1 MTKQI
6 EIAKKNNK
14 SCTMV
19 NKESKDKKLKG
30 TKNIKNMRNKCAMHC
45 ANRRRRLFIEQYCS

>member
-30 TKNIKNMRNKCAMHC
+30 TKNIKNMRNK
-45 ANRRRRLFIEQYCS
+45 